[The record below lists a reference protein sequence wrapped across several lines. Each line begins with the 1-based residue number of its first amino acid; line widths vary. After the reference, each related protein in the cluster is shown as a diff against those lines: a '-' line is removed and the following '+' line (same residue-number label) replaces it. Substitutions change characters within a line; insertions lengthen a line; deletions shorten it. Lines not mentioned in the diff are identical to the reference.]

1 MNTAN
6 VAWHKMFWEK
16 PSFVDKKLDEK
27 TSKQTN
33 KQTNK
38 QFGELST
45 EETQEITDNAIS
57 VTTKSIKV
65 RNSNI
70 QRYVPV
76 KCPLKAKLNFKH

>member
-27 TSKQTN
+27 TS

-76 KCPLKAKLNFKH
+76 KF

>member
-1 MNTAN
+1 MWLGIKCFEGEAKFRRQKIG
-6 VAWHKMFWEK
+6 WK
-16 PSFVDKKLDEK
+16 D
-27 TSKQTN
+27 

-38 QFGELST
+38 QFGVLST

-70 QRYVPV
+70 QRYVPI
-76 KCPLKAKLNFKH
+76 KFPLKAKLNFKH